1 MVHAPGNHAPPEK
14 REHREGQ
21 DRRRFCV
28 QTKARCEDFATLN
41 LENKYIT
48 VFSPKIE
55 GVIVRSFKN
64 VKRVVP
70 LFPNYIFARIN
81 PVFEHD
87 KVRWTPGV
95 KQILSDSHGPL
106 HVEDEIIAGIVA
118 GLKKAYWKGEKLKTG
133 DIVAVNRG
141 AFSGLSGTFQQ
152 YTAGQARVKV
162 LLDLIYRQVVVAEFD
177 RACVKKI

>member
-1 MVHAPGNHAPPEK
+1 MAHAPDNHAPTEK
-14 REHREGQ
+14 YEHPEGQ
-21 DRRRFCV
+21 DRRWFCV
-28 QTKARCEDFATLN
+28 QTKTRCEDFATLN
-41 LENKYIT
+41 LENKDIT

-55 GVIVRSFKN
+55 EVVVRSFRN

-70 LFPNYIFARIN
+70 LFPNYIFARMN

-95 KQILSDSHGPL
+95 KQILGDSHGPL
-106 HVEDEIIAGIVA
+106 HVEDEIIVGIVA
-118 GLKKAYWKGEKLKTG
+118 ALKKKAYWKGEKLKTG
-133 DIVAVNRG
+133 DVVAVNRG
-141 AFSGLSGTFQQ
+141 AFRGLNGIFQQ

-162 LLDLIYRQVVVAEFD
+162 LLDLIYRQVVAEFD